1 MSNRGLKS
9 QKQDPPRQTHAG
21 LSMEPLIHERPRLM
35 EGDYERARVSEYV
48 RGKDLQEQIHQMWSA
63 KQRPDIHVCLG
74 HDLRESLI
82 FP

>member
-74 HDLRESLI
+74 HDLGESLI